1 MYYLSKSDDGSGR
14 ASAAEQ
20 VFTLP
25 VTYAVVAAGVVLAF
39 DLVPPTSGPA
49 MESIKLLGDASISL
63 FLIILGL
70 QVAEMRPGETVRRTF
85 PTVSVKLLVAPVVAA
100 VLTLVLGFADSV
112 AGQAFVVLAAGPA
125 AATPLVLTIEFT
137 GDNTTGVS
145 AAEYAGTVVLL
156 AIFGAFPVVTGLIFL
171 FEVGI

>member
-20 VFTLP
+20 VLTLP

-49 MESIKLLGDASISL
+49 MKSIKLLGDASIPL
-63 FLIILGL
+63 FLLILGL
-70 QVAEMRPGETVRRTF
+70 QVAEMRPGQTVRRTL

-100 VLTLVLGFADSV
+100 VLTLVFGFADS
-112 AGQAFVVLAAGPA
+112 VVLAAGPA
-125 AATPLVLTIEFT
+125 AVTPLVLTIEFT
-137 GDNTTGVS
+137 DDNMAGVS
-145 AAEYAGTVVLL
+145 AAEYVGTVVLL